1 MLYRSKYAIYV
12 VLEFKTPVTSG
23 FVVEVSVMSPWK
35 LFILIILSGS
45 KTQKLFNV
53 MMKTEGLPV
62 SEAFFKIKL
71 NLYFDPENAVFVS
84 KNMYFFCV
92 T

>member
-1 MLYRSKYAIYV
+1 
-12 VLEFKTPVTSG
+12 
-23 FVVEVSVMSPWK
+23 
-35 LFILIILSGS
+35 
-45 KTQKLFNV
+45 